1 MAKMTRRSMLWA
13 TSAGV
18 AALSGVAAIVGTQRE
33 KKADAATVT
42 TTGTTTTGSLT
53 AYVQDVS
60 KGRVSIMV
68 GEQEIVVNNPVLVRE
83 LLKAVQ

>member
-18 AALSGVAAIVGTQRE
+18 AALSGVAAIIGTQHE
-33 KKADAATVT
+33 KKADAAAVT
-42 TTGTTTTGSLT
+42 TTGTNTTGSLT
-53 AYVQDVS
+53 AYVKDVS

-68 GEQEIVVNNPVLVRE
+68 GDREVLINNPALVRE
-83 LLKAVQ
+83 LLNAVQ